1 MTVPPIRILIAD
13 DHAIVREGYRSL
25 LAKQTGMEVVGE
37 AADGASAYARCIE
50 LEPDVVIMDL
60 SMPNLGGLEAIA
72 RIGQRLPQIRILAF
86 SMHENP
92 LFAVKAMQAGAFG
105 YVTKSSSADV
115 LLRAV
120 REVHEGRRALSP
132 DVAQA
137 LALSRLGV
145 EHRSLAD
152 LTVREFEILRMLV
165 EAHSTEEIARTLNI
179 SPKTV
184 SNCHYQIKK
193 KLGAATDIELV
204 RLAARMNVID
214 LLNLSA

>member
-1 MTVPPIRILIAD
+1 MPPIRILIAD

-37 AADGASAYARCIE
+37 ASDGGSAYARCIE

-92 LFAVKAMQAGAFG
+92 LFAVKAMQAGAYG

-137 LALSRLGV
+137 LALSKLGV

-214 LLNLSA
+214 LLNLSS